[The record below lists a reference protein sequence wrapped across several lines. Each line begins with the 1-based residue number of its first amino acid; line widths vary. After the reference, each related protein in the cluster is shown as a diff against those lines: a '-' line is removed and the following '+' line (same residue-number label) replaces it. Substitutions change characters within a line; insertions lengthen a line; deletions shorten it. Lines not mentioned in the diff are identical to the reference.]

1 MKVSGTLFPEE
12 VSTVGLSKILD
23 NPNLPPEDAREIARF
38 FDDIDQYAEK
48 MLQDHGSKSV
58 PETFIGKELQLSSKS
73 DYSMIVSGLCL
84 PSGKK
89 GVIGLIGP
97 KSMKYEKNLSLM
109 EYIAKLLG
117 GGTAVMLLIM
127 IK

>member
-1 MKVSGTLFPEE
+1 
-12 VSTVGLSKILD
+12 
-23 NPNLPPEDAREIARF
+23 
-38 FDDIDQYAEK
+38 
-48 MLQDHGSKSV
+48 
-58 PETFIGKELQLSSKS
+58 
-73 DYSMIVSGLCL
+73 MIVSGLSL

-117 GGTAVMLLIM
+117 GGAAVALIFL